1 MNIKWSI
8 VLLFVVVL
16 NVQSQTNK
24 IEMEPKILL
33 VGRNLTVME
42 ILKKELL
49 KYDRNIVYAN
59 SIELIELKLN
69 KGDIDLVVIGAGIP
83 DAIRNEMQG
92 RITVLHPNTPLFMIK
107 RTADGNPA
115 KMIHFCNEKAII
127 WKIEKSIGPLSKS
140 KYLL

>member
-8 VLLFVVVL
+8 VLLFVFVL

-24 IEMEPKILL
+24 IEMDMEPKILL

-42 ILKKELL
+42 ILKNELL

-69 KGDIDLVVIGAGIP
+69 KGDIDLVVIGAGFP
-83 DAIRNEMQG
+83 DTIRNEMEG

-115 KMIHFCNEKAII
+115 KMISFCNEKAIM

-140 KYLL
+140 K